1 MFWGSGKA
9 EMEHL
14 SNKAPHESWSSLGL
28 ILPGVHVQNW
38 IVMDAQGG
46 ISSLIGQVWGTLYRS
61 IWATIWEWK
70 SGRDQGK
77 SRSLWPGKDVI
88 LGRRNTTVLH
98 IVALFQSLTPRGNA
112 RLHAHSSIL
121 TVMLMTLQMDPVLIR
136 LLNKDLWASLWY
148 PSTACASVNA
158 TLTAWRLKSNTE
170 NQVKAFHVLTEVTEG
185 LDAQSAWNVL
195 GGHSARVWRG
205 VGERRD
211 LVACRQFGMLMRG
224 FATYQMEG
232 AERRKSKSQVY
243 SEWKMETSWKKY

>member
-112 RLHAHSSIL
+112 RLHAHSSVL

-136 LLNKDLWASLWY
+136 LLNKDLWAPLWY

-158 TLTAWRLKSNTE
+158 TLTAWRLKINTE
-170 NQVKAFHVLTEVTEG
+170 KSGEG
-185 LDAQSAWNVL
+185 LSRPHRSH
-195 GGHSARVWRG
+195 GGPWCTECMKCSRWS
-205 VGERRD
+205 
-211 LVACRQFGMLMRG
+211 LSKS
-224 FATYQMEG
+224 MEG
-232 AERRKSKSQVY
+232 SGGKKRPGGLPSVRLVDARLCNLPNGRGWKAE
-243 SEWKMETSWKKY
+243 E